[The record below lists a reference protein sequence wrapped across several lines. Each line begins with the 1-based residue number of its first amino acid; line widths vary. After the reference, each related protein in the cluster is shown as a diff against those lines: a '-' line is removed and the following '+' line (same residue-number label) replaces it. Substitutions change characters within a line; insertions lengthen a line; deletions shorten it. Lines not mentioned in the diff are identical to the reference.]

1 MKPSY
6 HAEHFSNLNWCNRR
20 TVLRG
25 IAGSLAPSASI
36 ASTDAFAD
44 ATRGV
49 TSAAAENGSTQHG
62 LSHRTV
68 SVNGLRLHIA
78 ESGQGPLVLLCH
90 GFPECWYSW
99 RHQLRALAEAG
110 FHAVAPDM
118 RGFGQTDAPED
129 IAEYTIGHNVADMVQ
144 LVSVLGEKQAVIIG
158 HDWGAPVAWI
168 SALLRP
174 DIFRAV
180 VAMSVPYR
188 TRPPVAPMKALR
200 DAGTTNFY
208 QLYFQTPGVAEAEF
222 ERDVDRSVRTLL
234 YGTGVSLMMKP
245 GKGFLEDATI
255 PQQLPSWLTDED
267 ISYFVETYKRSGY
280 RGGLNWY
287 RNIDRNWELS
297 GGWERM
303 KVQQPALFIAGS
315 NDGVIKGF
323 MAKPLEELPTTVPGL
338 KKTLILPDS
347 GHWIQQQRPAEVNA
361 AILEFV
367 RSA

>member
-6 HAEHFSNLNWCNRR
+6 DANRLSNLTSCNRR

-25 IAGSLAPSASI
+25 IAGSLAIPALI
-36 ASTDAFAD
+36 ATDASAD
-44 ATRGV
+44 APRGA
-49 TSAAAENGSTQHG
+49 TLAATESGSAQYE

-129 IAEYTIGHNVADMVQ
+129 VAEYTIGHNVADMVQ
-144 LVSVLGEKQAVIIG
+144 LVSILGEKQAVIIG
-158 HDWGAPVAWI
+158 HDWGAPVAWT

-188 TRPPVAPMKALR
+188 ARPLVAPMKALR
-200 DAGTTNFY
+200 DAGNTNFY
-208 QLYFQTPGVAEAEF
+208 QLYFQTPGVAEAEL

-245 GKGFLEDATI
+245 GMGFLVDATI

-297 GGWERM
+297 GGWEGM

-315 NDGVIKGF
+315 NDGVIKV

-361 AILEFV
+361 AILEFL
-367 RSA
+367 RPA